1 MVTSDVAG
9 QFCGMADSI
18 RLVKCLVNDSQTYR
32 IVPSLRPNCLL
43 QAGTESGATRF
54 GSGEIAGRWDE
65 GYSRPVTAR
74 AIANSPIRRVRRTA
88 AAPTLGSLRHERF

>member
-32 IVPSLRPNCLL
+32 IVPSLRPKCLL

-54 GSGEIAGRWDE
+54 GGGEIAGRRDE
-65 GYSRPVTAR
+65 GFSRPVKAR
-74 AIANSPIRRVRRTA
+74 AIANSRAGTNA
-88 AAPTLGSLRHERF
+88 FSALGPFHSHPGLTV